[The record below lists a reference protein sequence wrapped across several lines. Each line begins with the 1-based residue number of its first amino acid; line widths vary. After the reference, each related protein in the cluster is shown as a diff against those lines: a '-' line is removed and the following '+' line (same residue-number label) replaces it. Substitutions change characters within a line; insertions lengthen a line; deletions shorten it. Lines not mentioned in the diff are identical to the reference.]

1 MKPASLNELKQ
12 ELSSR
17 PQKQLL
23 ELCVKLAK
31 FKKENKE
38 LLNFLLFESADLQ
51 SYIDSIKAEIAEQFS
66 LVNTSNLY
74 LAKKSFR
81 KILRYTNKY
90 IKYTSSKQA
99 QVELLIHYCINL
111 KSSGISIRKST
122 ALTNLYNMQLKKIYK
137 EIGSL
142 HEDLQY
148 DYIKQLEAI

>member
-1 MKPASLNELKQ
+1 MKAPSLNELKQ

-38 LLNFLLFESADLQ
+38 LLNFLLFESGDLQ
-51 SYIDSIKAEIAEQFS
+51 SYINSIKAEITLQFS
-66 LVNTSNLY
+66 LVNKSNLY

-81 KILRYTNKY
+81 KILRYTNRY

-99 QVELLIHYCINL
+99 HVELLIHYCGNL
-111 KSSGISIRKST
+111 KSSGISIRKSK
-122 ALTNLYNMQLKKIYK
+122 ALTTLYNMQLKKIYK

-148 DYIKQLEAI
+148 DYIKQLETT

>member
-1 MKPASLNELKQ
+1 MKAASLNELKQ

-23 ELCVKLAK
+23 ELCLKLAK

-51 SYIDSIKAEIAEQFS
+51 SYIDSIRAEITQQFS
-66 LVNTSNLY
+66 LVNKSNLY

-111 KSSGISIRKST
+111 KSTGISIRKST
-122 ALTNLYNMQLKKIYK
+122 ALTNLYNMQLKKIHK
-137 EIGSL
+137 EIGLL

>member
-1 MKPASLNELKQ
+1 MKAPSLNELKQ
-12 ELSSR
+12 ELSTR

-23 ELCVKLAK
+23 ELCIKLAK

-38 LLNFLLFESADLQ
+38 FLNFILFESGDLQ
-51 SYIDSIKAEIAEQFS
+51 SYIDNVKTEITRQFS
-66 LVNTSNLY
+66 EVNKSNLY

-111 KSSGISIRKST
+111 KNSGISMRKST
-122 ALTNLYNMQLKKIYK
+122 ALTNLYNMQLKKILK

-148 DYIKQLEAI
+148 DYLKQLESI

>member
-1 MKPASLNELKQ
+1 MKAASLNELKQ

-23 ELCVKLAK
+23 ELCIKLAK

-38 LLNFLLFESADLQ
+38 FLNFLLFESGDLQ
-51 SYIDSIKAEIAEQFS
+51 SYIDSIKAEISLQFS
-66 LVNTSNLY
+66 LVNKSNLY

-81 KILRYTNKY
+81 KILRYTNRY

-111 KSSGISIRKST
+111 KSSGISLRKST
-122 ALTNLYNMQLKKIYK
+122 ALTNVYNMQLKKILK

-148 DYIKQLEAI
+148 DYLKQLESI

>member
-1 MKPASLNELKQ
+1 MKAASLNELKQ
-12 ELSSR
+12 ELSGR

-38 LLNFLLFESADLQ
+38 FLNFLLFESADLQ
-51 SYIDSIKAEIAEQFS
+51 SYIDSIKTEITQQFS
-66 LVNTSNLY
+66 EVNKSNLY